1 MGFFDALRLN
11 AVLRD
16 LEPADMTVTA
26 AEVNY
31 AAPFGYSW
39 TMDNPMVTRAMAMS
53 VPAVARARNIMCG
66 TVGRLPLERYSAAT
80 GQHLSSMPLYYQP
93 DTASPRSTT
102 YTWIADSLFFYGLAY
117 VQLLEVY
124 ADDGRPSRMRW
135 IDPLRVTPQYN
146 QNQTMVIGYQLDGV
160 AMPTSGVGSIIQF
173 TGTDEGL
180 LNRAGRTIQTAIE
193 LENAAW
199 RAAREPMPTS
209 VLSSNGLDLPGP
221 KVTEALNAWREARRL
236 RATAYLPS
244 GLKLDTVGFDPKS
257 QQLVEARQFTTAE
270 IARAVNL
277 PAWYLNA
284 ETASMTYSNT
294 EQERRTLIDFSVT
307 PMLLKPIE
315 DRLSMADMAPRGV
328 QVRFDLEEFLRGNA
342 MERVDITLKMLQAGL
357 ISLDEAKAR
366 EDLSPEGGRE

>member
-11 AVLRD
+11 AVMRD
-16 LEPADMTVTA
+16 LEPASPSVTA

-66 TVGRLPLERYSAAT
+66 TVGRLPIERYSAAT

-102 YTWIADSLFFYGLAY
+102 YTWIADSLFFYGVAY

-124 ADDGRPSRMRW
+124 AEDGRPSRMRW
-135 IDPLRVTPQYN
+135 IDPQRITPQYN
-146 QNQTMVIGYQLDGV
+146 QNQTMVVGYQLDGM
-160 AMPTSGVGSIIQF
+160 AMPTSGVGSIVQF

-209 VLSSNGLDLPGP
+209 ILSSTGLDLPGP

-257 QQLVEARQFTTAE
+257 QQLVEARQFITAE

-315 DRLSMADMAPRGV
+315 DRLSMSDMAPRGV

-342 MERVDITLKMLQAGL
+342 MERIDITLKMLDAGL
-357 ISLDEAKAR
+357 ITLDEAKAR
-366 EDLSPEGGRE
+366 EDLSPEGGTA

>member
-1 MGFFDALRLN
+1 MVVGFFDALRLVDN
-11 AVLRD
+11 IAVPD
-16 LEPADMTVTA
+16 TVEA

-31 AAPFGYSW
+31 AAPFGLTWSY
-39 TMDNPMVTRAMAMS
+39 DNPMVTRAMAMS

-66 TVGRLPLERYSAAT
+66 TVGRLPIERYSAAT
-80 GQHLSSMPLYYQP
+80 GRHLSSVPLYYQP
-93 DTASPRSTT
+93 DTASPRSVT
-102 YTWIADSLFFYGLAY
+102 YTWIADSLFFYGVAY

-124 ADDGRPSRMRW
+124 AEDGRPSRMRW
-135 IDPLRVTPQYN
+135 IDPQRITVKYN
-146 QNQTMVIGYQLDGV
+146 DNQTMAIGYQLDGILQ
-160 AMPTSGVGSIIQF
+160 PQTGVGSIVQF

-180 LNRAGRTIQTAIE
+180 LNRAGRTITTAIE
-193 LENAAW
+193 LENAAY
-199 RAAREPMPTS
+199 RAAKEPMPTS
-209 VLSSNGLDLPGP
+209 ILSSNGLDLPGP

-257 QQLVEARQFTTAE
+257 QQLVEARAFVTQE
-270 IARAVNL
+270 IARAVSL

-328 QVRFDLEEFLRGNA
+328 EVRFDLEGFLRGNA
-342 MERVDITLKMLQAGL
+342 TERVDITLKLLEAGL
-357 ISLDEAKAR
+357 ITLDEAKAR
-366 EDLSPEGGRE
+366 EDLSPEGGQTA

>member
-16 LEPADMTVTA
+16 LEPATPSVTA

-66 TVGRLPLERYSAAT
+66 TVGRLPIERYSAAT

-102 YTWIADSLFFYGLAY
+102 YTWIADSLFFYGVAY

-124 ADDGRPSRMRW
+124 AEDGRPSRMRW
-135 IDPLRVTPQYN
+135 IDPQRITPQYN
-146 QNQTMVIGYQLDGV
+146 QNQTMVIGYQLDGM
-160 AMPTSGVGSIIQF
+160 AMPTSGVGSIVQF

-209 VLSSNGLDLPGP
+209 ILSSTGLDLPGP

-257 QQLVEARQFTTAE
+257 QQLVEARQFITAE

-328 QVRFDLEEFLRGNA
+328 RVRFDLEEFLRGNA
-342 MERVDITLKMLQAGL
+342 MERIDITLKMLDAGL
-357 ISLDEAKAR
+357 ITLDEAKAR
-366 EDLSPEGGRE
+366 EDLSPEGGTE

>member
-16 LEPADMTVTA
+16 LEPATPSVTA

-102 YTWIADSLFFYGLAY
+102 YTWIADSLFFYGVAY

-124 ADDGRPSRMRW
+124 AEDGRPSRMRW
-135 IDPLRVTPQYN
+135 IDPQRVTPQYN
-146 QNQTMVIGYQLDGV
+146 QNQTMVIGYQLDGM
-160 AMPTSGVGSIIQF
+160 AMPTSGVGSIVQF

-180 LNRAGRTIQTAIE
+180 LNRAGRTVQTAIE

-209 VLSSNGLDLPGP
+209 ILSSTGLDLPGS

-257 QQLVEARQFTTAE
+257 QQLVEARQFITAE

-342 MERVDITLKMLQAGL
+342 MERIDITLKMLDAGL
-357 ISLDEAKAR
+357 ITLDEAKAR
-366 EDLSPEGGRE
+366 EDLSPEGGTA

>member
-16 LEPADMTVTA
+16 LEPATPSVTA

-66 TVGRLPLERYSAAT
+66 TVGRLPIERYSAAT

-102 YTWIADSLFFYGLAY
+102 YTWIADSLFFYGVAY

-124 ADDGRPSRMRW
+124 AEDGRPSRMRW
-135 IDPLRVTPQYN
+135 IDPQRITPQYN
-146 QNQTMVIGYQLDGV
+146 QNQTMVVGYQLDGM
-160 AMPTSGVGSIIQF
+160 AMPTSGVGSIVQF

-209 VLSSNGLDLPGP
+209 ILSSTGLDLPGP

-236 RATAYLPS
+236 RATAYMPS

-257 QQLVEARQFTTAE
+257 QQLVEARQFITAE
-270 IARAVNL
+270 IARAVDL

-342 MERVDITLKMLQAGL
+342 MERIDITLKMLDAGL
-357 ISLDEAKAR
+357 ITLDEAKAR
-366 EDLSPEGGRE
+366 EDLSPEGGTA

>member
-16 LEPADMTVTA
+16 LEPATKSVTA

-66 TVGRLPLERYSAAT
+66 TVGRLPIERYSAAT

-102 YTWIADSLFFYGLAY
+102 YTWIADSLFFYGVAY

-124 ADDGRPSRMRW
+124 AEDGRPSRMRW
-135 IDPLRVTPQYN
+135 IDPQRITPQYN
-146 QNQTMVIGYQLDGV
+146 QNQTMVIGYQLDGM
-160 AMPTSGVGSIIQF
+160 AMPTSGVGSIVQF

-209 VLSSNGLDLPGP
+209 ILSSTGLDLPGP

-257 QQLVEARQFTTAE
+257 QQLVEARQFITAE

-342 MERVDITLKMLQAGL
+342 MERIDITLKMLDAGL
-357 ISLDEAKAR
+357 ITLDEAKAR
-366 EDLSPEGGRE
+366 EDLSPEGGTA

>member
-16 LEPADMTVTA
+16 LEPTDTSVTA

-39 TMDNPMVTRAMAMS
+39 TMDNPLVTRAMAMS

-102 YTWIADSLFFYGLAY
+102 YTWVADSLFFYGVAY

-124 ADDGRPSRMRW
+124 AEDGRPSRMRW
-135 IDPLRVTPQYN
+135 IDPQRITPQYN
-146 QNQTMVIGYQLDGV
+146 QNQTMVIGYQLDGI
-160 AMPTSGVGSIIQF
+160 AMPTSGVGSIVQF

-209 VLSSNGLDLPGP
+209 ILSSTGLDLPGT
-221 KVTEALNAWREARRL
+221 KVTEVLNAWREARRL

-257 QQLVEARQFTTAE
+257 QQLVEARQFITAE

-342 MERVDITLKMLQAGL
+342 MERIDITLKMLDAGL
-357 ISLDEAKAR
+357 ITLDEAKAR
-366 EDLSPEGGRE
+366 EDLSPEGGTA

>member
-16 LEPADMTVTA
+16 LEPATPSVTA

-102 YTWIADSLFFYGLAY
+102 YTWIADSLFFYGVAY
-117 VQLLEVY
+117 VQLLEIY
-124 ADDGRPSRMRW
+124 AEDGRPSRMRW
-135 IDPLRVTPQYN
+135 IDPQRITPQYN
-146 QNQTMVIGYQLDGV
+146 QNQTMVIGYQLDGM
-160 AMPTSGVGSIIQF
+160 AMPTSGVGSIVQF

-209 VLSSNGLDLPGP
+209 ILSSTGLDLPGP

-257 QQLVEARQFTTAE
+257 QQLVEARQFITAE

-315 DRLSMADMAPRGV
+315 DRLSMSDMAPRGV

-342 MERVDITLKMLQAGL
+342 MERIDITLKMLDAGL
-357 ISLDEAKAR
+357 ITLDEAKAR
-366 EDLSPEGGRE
+366 EDLSPEGGTA